1 MRFFGVPPFA
11 GLFRMTSSLS
21 FSANCQGGNKVSIIN
36 LDYLAAYPL
45 LPEVQKAMIDAIK
58 TNYANPS
65 SQHQLG
71 DEAVAAL
78 QLAREQVA
86 RLINSPVEKEVVF
99 TSGGTESVNHAI
111 KGAAFA
117 NADKGKHIVTSNIE
131 HNAVLRTLRALKM
144 MDYRVTSVPVD
155 QYGRINPTDVADA
168 IRDDTILVTIMHSN
182 NEIGTIQPIEE
193 IAEITRA
200 KKVIFH
206 SDAVDS
212 VGVVPMDVQ
221 RLGVDLLS
229 FAANQFYG
237 PSGVGGLYI
246 RRGTRIWPLLDGGV
260 QENNK
265 RAGTENLIGIIG
277 MGVAAE
283 LAEREM
289 EFRIKH
295 VKKLKAKMIGGLQ
308 ARIEDIYL
316 NGHPELSLPNLVSV
330 SVKYIEGEGIVL
342 MLDEENI
349 AVSTRSACA
358 AGALQASH
366 VLLSIGRDFA
376 DAQGTLVITFG
387 RDTTE
392 AEIDRFLNV
401 LEEVV
406 RTLRNM
412 SPLYIKAKQE
422 KSEGAAAS

>member
-1 MRFFGVPPFA
+1 M
-11 GLFRMTSSLS
+11 
-21 FSANCQGGNKVSIIN
+21 SIIN
-36 LDYLAAYPL
+36 LDYLAANPL
-45 LPEVQKAMIDAIK
+45 MTEVQEAMIEAIK
-58 TNYANPS
+58 NNYANPS

-71 DEAVAAL
+71 DEAAAAL

-86 RLINSPVEKEVVF
+86 NLINSPVPKAVVF
-99 TSGGTESVNHAI
+99 TSGGTESVNHAV
-111 KGAAFA
+111 KGVAFA
-117 NADKGKHIVTSNIE
+117 NGSKGKHIVTSNIE
-131 HNAVLRTLRALKM
+131 HNSVLRTLRALKM

-155 QYGRINPTDVADA
+155 KHGRINPTDVADA

-193 IAEITRA
+193 IAQITRQN
-200 KKVIFH
+200 KVIFH
-206 SDAVDS
+206 CDAVDS
-212 VGVVPMDVQ
+212 VGVVPIDVQ
-221 RLGVDLLS
+221 KLGVDLLS

-260 QENNK
+260 QENSK

-283 LAEREM
+283 LASREM
-289 EFRIKH
+289 NFRVQH
-295 VKKLKAKMIGGLQ
+295 AKKLKQKLIDGLE
-308 ARIEDIYL
+308 ARIEDIYI
-316 NGHPELSLPNLVSV
+316 NGHPEFSLPNLVSV
-330 SVKYIEGEGIVL
+330 SVRYIEGEGIVL
-342 MLDEENI
+342 MLDEDNI
-349 AVSTRSACA
+349 AVATRSACA

-387 RDTTE
+387 RYTTE
-392 AEIDRFLNV
+392 AEIDRFLDV

-406 RTLRNM
+406 QTLRNM
-412 SPLYIKAKQE
+412 SPLWIKAKEE
-422 KSEGAAAS
+422 KAEGIAAG

>member
-1 MRFFGVPPFA
+1 
-11 GLFRMTSSLS
+11 
-21 FSANCQGGNKVSIIN
+21 VSILN
-36 LDYLAAYPL
+36 LDHLAANPL
-45 LPEVQKAMIDAIK
+45 LPEVQEAMMKAIK
-58 TNYANPS
+58 KNYGNPS

-71 DEAVAAL
+71 DEAAAAL
-78 QLAREQVA
+78 QQAREQVA
-86 RLINSPVEKEVVF
+86 RLINSPVPKEVVF
-99 TSGGTESVNHAI
+99 TSSGTESVNHAV
-111 KGAAFA
+111 KGVAFA
-117 NADKGKHIVTSNIE
+117 NAEKGKHIVTSNIE

-144 MDYRVTSVPVD
+144 MDYKVTSVPVD
-155 QYGRINPTDVADA
+155 EYGLINPSDVADA

-193 IAEITRA
+193 IGQITQER
-200 KKVIFH
+200 KVIFH
-206 SDAVDS
+206 CDAVDS
-212 VGVVPMDVQ
+212 VGVVPIDVQ
-221 RLGVDLLS
+221 TLGVNLLS

-283 LAEREM
+283 FATREM

-295 VKKLKAKMIGGLQ
+295 ARKLKQKLIEGLQ
-308 ARIEDIYL
+308 SRIEDIL
-316 NGHPELSLPNLVSV
+316 INGHPELSLPNLVSA
-330 SVKYIEGEGIVL
+330 SVQYIEGEGIVL

-349 AVSTRSACA
+349 AASTKSACA

-392 AEIDRFLNV
+392 ADIERFLEV
-401 LEEVV
+401 LEEAVQ
-406 RTLRNM
+406 TLRNM
-412 SPLYIKAKQE
+412 SPLYVKAMQE
-422 KSEGAAAS
+422 KAEGAALS

>member
-1 MRFFGVPPFA
+1 M
-11 GLFRMTSSLS
+11 
-21 FSANCQGGNKVSIIN
+21 SIIN
-36 LDYLAAYPL
+36 LDYLAANPL
-45 LPEVQKAMIDAIK
+45 LPEVQEAMIDAIK
-58 TNYANPS
+58 KNYANPS

-71 DEAVAAL
+71 DEAIAAL

-99 TSGGTESVNHAI
+99 TSSGTESVNHAV
-111 KGAAFA
+111 KGVAFA
-117 NADKGKHIVTSNIE
+117 NTNKGKHIVTSNIE

-144 MDYRVTSVPVD
+144 MDYRVTSVSVD
-155 QYGRINPTDVADA
+155 EYGRIDPNDVADA

-212 VGVVPMDVQ
+212 VGVIPMDVQ
-221 RLGVDLLS
+221 KLGVDLLS

-277 MGVAAE
+277 MGVAAQ

-295 VKKLKAKMIGGLQ
+295 ARKLKDRIIEGLK
-308 ARIEDIYL
+308 ARIEDIYI

-392 AEIDRFLNV
+392 AEIDRFLSV

-406 RTLRNM
+406 QTLRNM

-422 KSEGAAAS
+422 KADGAAAS